1 MLNYA
6 KTGLQIFDSFQVDF
20 NLPKWKEKMK
30 QSKVDGSDVLQIPLS
45 RRSNDGVINT
55 SGSFISIADNI
66 GFGFEGSVAATSD
79 SSGKETKKISLFTK
93 LFGRKKLKR
102 DKVREQEMID
112 AAQMPNFDISP
123 PPTLEEERKIKEEE
137 KRKEISEITVE
148 EFFKSIKHSAEELVL
163 VNERYESYESAIKH
177 LQQTGQQV
185 IFERMCLDLE
195 IYKAESQLYAINRR
209 KLITEQNVI
218 DFAKKA
224 PRALELTWIKNFTR
238 SIPKKVVDVKVRMDE
253 LGIFDNYT
261 ILHYNPYGTGSE
273 LTEKEKEDQKD
284 PILFGVILGSQKLY
298 YVGDWIDEYCDL
310 TFDKMV
316 ETLGEEAISANDITA
331 NIEIPT
337 EK

>member
-1 MLNYA
+1 MLNYN

-30 QSKVDGSDVLQIPLS
+30 QSKQDGSNILQIPLS
-45 RRSNDGVINT
+45 RRGNNDTVSIG
-55 SGSFISIADNI
+55 GSFISSISSGVDGISLAT
-66 GFGFEGSVAATSD
+66 FGSD
-79 SSGKETKKISLFTK
+79 SSESKKISLFTK
-93 LFGRKKLKR
+93 LFGRKRLKR
-102 DKVREQEMID
+102 DKVREQEEID
-112 AAQMPNFDISP
+112 AAKRPNFDISP
-123 PPTLEEERKIKEEE
+123 PITLEEYNKIKEEE
-137 KRKEISEITVE
+137 RRNEVSEITVE
-148 EFFKSIKHSAEELVL
+148 EFFKSIKNSAEELVL

-177 LQQTGQQV
+177 LQQTGQQT
-185 IFERMCLDLE
+185 ILERMSLDLE
-195 IYKAESQLYAINRR
+195 IYKAESQLYATGRR

-238 SIPKKVVDVKVRMDE
+238 SIPKKVVDIKVRMDE

-261 ILHYNPYGTGSE
+261 ILHFNPYGTGSE
-273 LTEKEKEDQKD
+273 LTEKEKENQKD

-316 ETLGEEAISANDITA
+316 ETLGESAISANDITA
-331 NIEIPT
+331 NIEIPS